1 MSELRWK
8 QRFSDF
14 SRAYSYLHR
23 AVDLD
28 RVRPLSELERLGLIH
43 CFEFTHELAWNVLKD
58 YLTEQGI
65 VGLVGS
71 KDATRSAFSNQL
83 IEDGEAWMKMIQS
96 RNLTSHTYNVDIANE
111 VVQDILEHYHA
122 AFASFLSKFS
132 TLRDKQEGE

>member
-8 QRFSDF
+8 QRFSNF
-14 SRAYSYLHR
+14 ERAFAFLQS
-23 AVDLD
+23 AVDLASA
-28 RVRPLSELERLGLIH
+28 RELSDLEKQGLIQG
-43 CFEFTHELAWNVLKD
+43 FEFTHELAWNVLKD

-65 VGLVGS
+65 VGLVGL

>member
-8 QRFSDF
+8 QRYANFE
-14 SRAYSYLHR
+14 RAFASLQS
-23 AVDLD
+23 AVDLSKA
-28 RVRPLSELERLGLIH
+28 RELTELEKQGLIQG
-43 CFEFTHELAWNVLKD
+43 FEFTHELAWNVLKD